1 LVGNS
6 VAGFIYTL
14 FFKGNNMAMIEMYQI
29 KSLEYKITEIMNKLN
44 VIEDRIKDLEIY
56 IKSDGKIKKYF
67 DDNEIPAFL
76 RYQAE

>member
-1 LVGNS
+1 
-6 VAGFIYTL
+6 
-14 FFKGNNMAMIEMYQI
+14 MAMVEMYQI